1 MADRN
6 LAAEISK
13 IRDEKYKSECVG
25 NIRNFVKDIRILLGK
40 SFSKPDAK
48 DSVQGVIASS
58 ANNIVNALNLLTGE
72 LKRISIVAQTAKEDT
87 QLADTVNPKSSIV
100 EASTSKTATAEALQ
114 PEMLNALLDINKAIN
129 VHGKEIV
136 TTEKAQLANSQAVEN
151 AKRTAALVGNNKL
164 KETVKKEKEEVK
176 PQKPEFPF
184 NFKTFMGGLG
194 KILTGILNPVAM
206 IAGLISHFLPYI
218 ILGYVF
224 FTTVW
229 KNISEQAKALLIDWG
244 LRIGKVVLLVFALFK
259 GPALLIRTLTVAY
272 HVARMFFLTAKW
284 IKDMV
289 LWAFNMKASMTEHG
303 LKISTIILE
312 RTLALLQFAMV
323 AGGVVLIIGAII
335 LLFALFGDKI
345 KDAVANI
352 IEVFKMIAGYIYD
365 AILSSIKLI
374 IDIITTVVT
383 GLIGGLVKA
392 IVTGFRTLFGG
403 IFGGSK
409 KDDVNAK
416 PDRVETANGV
426 TLSAFDD
433 AVKHIVE
440 PLNLM
445 TKSIATLAQ
454 AEMLRAMNP
463 INMSFG
469 AIAAVASF
477 VSNVANQASTVNA
490 DRTENNVQLAQA
502 KIDDTNEEHEK
513 SLRQNMNKMIDLL
526 AKIEKKI
533 PKENGIFPGLIG

>member
-1 MADRN
+1 MAERN
-6 LAAEISK
+6 LAAEIGK
-13 IRDEKYKSECVG
+13 IRDEKYKNECVN

-40 SFSKPDAK
+40 SFSKTTAK

-58 ANNIVNALNLLTGE
+58 SSDIVNAINLLTGE
-72 LKRISIVAQTAKEDT
+72 IKKMSVVAQSVKEDS
-87 QLADTVNPKSSIV
+87 QLVDAISPKNGMT

-136 TTEKAQLANSQAVEN
+136 TTEKAQLANAQAVEN
-151 AKRTAALVGNNKL
+151 AKRTAALVGSNKI
-164 KETVKKEKEEVK
+164 KETVKDKKKEVK

-229 KNISEQAKALLIDWG
+229 KNISEQAKAMLIDWG
-244 LRIGKVVLLVFALFK
+244 LKVGKVILLVLAIFK
-259 GPALLIRTLTVAY
+259 GPALLIRTLTLAY
-272 HVARMFFLTAKW
+272 HTARMFFLTAKW

-289 LWAFNMKASMTEHG
+289 LWAFNMKAAATEHG

-312 RTLALLQFAMV
+312 RTLAILQFAMV
-323 AGGVVLIIGAII
+323 AGGIVLIIAGIV

-352 IEVFKMIAGYIYD
+352 IEVFKMIAGYVYD
-365 AILSSIKLI
+365 AILTSIKLI

-392 IVTGFRTLFGG
+392 IVSGFRMLFGG
-403 IFGGSK
+403 FGSGGK

-416 PDRVETANGV
+416 PDKVETANGV

-433 AVKHIVE
+433 AIKHIVE
-440 PLNLM
+440 PLNIM
-445 TKSIATLAQ
+445 TRSIATLAE

-469 AIAAVASF
+469 AIAAVATF
-477 VSNVANQASTVNA
+477 VSNVANRASTVNA
-490 DRTENNVQLAQA
+490 DKTETSIQLAQA
-502 KIDDTNEEHEK
+502 KVNENNEEYEK
-513 SLRQNMNKMIDLL
+513 SLKQNMTKMIDLL

-533 PKENGIFPGLIG
+533 PKENGMFPGLIG